1 LPVGIRRNGVIVG
14 TDLVLMVDTGADTTL
29 LHLRWARLMGFQD
42 ADLLEENCTSA
53 SGKMTVYRPRIHQ
66 GIEFEIGDTWFSVPS
81 LQFGKEVPISLSI
94 FTHFNLKMTAMPP
107 HLAVRWMGSSNYAPL
122 TLPAAGSASLRPRI
136 QSDRW

>member
-66 GIEFEIGDTWFSVPS
+66 GIEFEIGNTWFSVPS
-81 LQFGKEVPISLSI
+81 LQFGKDVPISLLGRDAI
-94 FTHFNLKMTAMPP
+94 FTHFNLKMTARDFE
-107 HLAVRWMGSSNYAPL
+107 LLPL
-122 TLPAAGSASLRPRI
+122 PRKN
-136 QSDRW
+136 RKK